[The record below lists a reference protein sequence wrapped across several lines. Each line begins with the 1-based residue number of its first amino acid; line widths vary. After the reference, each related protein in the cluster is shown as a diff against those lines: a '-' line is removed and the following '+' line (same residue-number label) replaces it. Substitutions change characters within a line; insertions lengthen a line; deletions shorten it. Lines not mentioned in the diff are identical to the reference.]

1 MCSEEDRYGQCT
13 LAFTGRPHAQHL
25 FALAVEAAP
34 NAMLL
39 VDRDGRIILVNTQ
52 AERVFGYAREEL
64 LGQSMALL
72 VPARYQRT
80 HSGYFA
86 QFWQRPSVR
95 PMGAGRDL
103 WGRRKDGTEVPIEV
117 GLTPMQTGAGSF
129 VLAAI
134 VDITERQ
141 RLEREA
147 QRATHFALLGRLAAS
162 LSHDLRNPLS
172 AAMLHVDLV
181 EGELRAPSPDSPEQT
196 AQSLAEI
203 RTQLA
208 RLDDLVQDYLSLAR
222 LANITR
228 TPQDLGAAVQT
239 WVTEWQA
246 FAASRGITVHLDGLE
261 TLGQMAFHAHTLRRA
276 VDNLIQNAL
285 EAMAPGGTL
294 TLVGQGTA
302 SQVQLQIRDT
312 GSGIPAARLQQVFE
326 PLYTTK
332 PEGTGLGLY
341 IAQEIVAVH
350 GVQITVQS
358 TKEQGTTFTFTLPRA
373 AAAPG
378 DQPVQ
383 PDMAASARGRAPHTP
398 LW

>member
-1 MCSEEDRYGQCT
+1 MCAEADRYGQFT
-13 LAFTGRPHAQHL
+13 LPLTGRQHAQHL
-25 FALAVEAAP
+25 FALAIEAAP

-39 VDRDGRIILVNTQ
+39 VDRDGRIILVNAQ
-52 AERVFGYAREEL
+52 AERVFGYKREEL
-64 LGQSMALL
+64 LGQSIELL
-72 VPARYQRT
+72 VPARYQHT

-86 QFWQRPSVR
+86 QFWQQPNVR
-95 PMGAGRDL
+95 PMGVGRDL
-103 WGRRKDGTEVPIEV
+103 HGRRKDGTEVPIEV
-117 GLTPMQTGAGSF
+117 GLNPMQTGAGSF

-141 RLEREA
+141 RLQREA

-162 LSHDLRNPLS
+162 LSHDIRNPLS
-172 AAMLHVDLV
+172 TAMLHVDLL
-181 EGELRAPSPDSPEQT
+181 EEELRAPAPDSPEQT

-208 RLDDLVQDYLSLAR
+208 RLNDLVQDYLSLAR
-222 LANITR
+222 LENITR
-228 TPQDLGAAVQT
+228 TLQDFGAAVQT
-239 WVTEWQA
+239 WATEWQA
-246 FAASRGITVHLDGLE
+246 FAAVHRITVHLDGLE
-261 TLGQMAFHAHTLRRA
+261 TLGQVAFHANTLRRA

-285 EAMAPGGTL
+285 QAMEPGGTL

-341 IAQEIVAVH
+341 IVQEIVAAH
-350 GVQITVQS
+350 GGQITVQS

-373 AAAPG
+373 
-378 DQPVQ
+378 
-383 PDMAASARGRAPHTP
+383 SAVTTGPS
-398 LW
+398 

>member
-1 MCSEEDRYGQCT
+1 
-13 LAFTGRPHAQHL
+13 
-25 FALAVEAAP
+25 
-34 NAMLL
+34 
-39 VDRDGRIILVNTQ
+39 
-52 AERVFGYAREEL
+52 
-64 LGQSMALL
+64 MALL

-86 QFWQRPSVR
+86 QFWQQPSVR
-95 PMGAGRDL
+95 PMGVGRDL
-103 WGRRKDGTEVPIEV
+103 HGRRKDGTEVPIEV
-117 GLTPMQTGAGSF
+117 GLNPMQTGAGSF

-141 RLEREA
+141 RLQREA
-147 QRATHFALLGRLAAS
+147 QRATHFALLGHLAAN
-162 LSHDLRNPLS
+162 LSHDIRNPLS
-172 AAMLHVDLV
+172 SAMLHVDLL
-181 EGELRAPSPDSPEQT
+181 EEELRAPAPDSPEQT
-196 AQSLAEI
+196 AQSLTEI

-228 TPQDLGAAVQT
+228 TPQDFGAAVQT
-239 WVTEWQA
+239 WATEWQA
-246 FAASRGITVHLDGLE
+246 CAAVHRITVHLDGLE
-261 TLGQMAFHAHTLRRA
+261 TLGQVAFHASTLHRA

-285 EAMAPGGTL
+285 QAMEPGGTL

-302 SQVQLQIRDT
+302 SQVQLQISDT

-341 IAQEIVAVH
+341 IVQEIVAAH
-350 GVQITVQS
+350 GGQITVQS

-373 AAAPG
+373 VAAAPTPL
-378 DQPVQ
+378 DRS
-383 PDMAASARGRAPHTP
+383 DEPHTP
-398 LW
+398 TEGSA